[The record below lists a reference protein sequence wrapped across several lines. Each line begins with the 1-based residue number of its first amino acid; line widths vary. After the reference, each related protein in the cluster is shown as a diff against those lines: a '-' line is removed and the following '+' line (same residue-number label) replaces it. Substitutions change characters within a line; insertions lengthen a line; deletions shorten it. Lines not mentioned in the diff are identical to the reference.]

1 MKRTERIGQQFEAS
15 REMTAEVK
23 GSLERLGGM
32 KRTERMV
39 AQSRAYREMTVG
51 FKGSWGHREV

>member
-1 MKRTERIGQQFEAS
+1 MKSLRTERIGQQFEAS

-39 AQSRAYREMTVG
+39 VKPDAYRKSTVLDMG
-51 FKGSWGHREV
+51 M